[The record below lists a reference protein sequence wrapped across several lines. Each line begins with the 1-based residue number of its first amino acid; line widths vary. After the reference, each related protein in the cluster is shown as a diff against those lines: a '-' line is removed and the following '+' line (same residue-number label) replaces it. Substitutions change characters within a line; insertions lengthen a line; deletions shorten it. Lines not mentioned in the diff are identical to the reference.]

1 MFRSRLLIDRR
12 IFRTRRDNSPTESEL
27 KTPKEQNNKREWQVN
42 DDKNNNLRTTI
53 SNNFDF
59 IEPCDI
65 DEANDSLESLK
76 IKNWKYHLTNNK
88 F

>member
-12 IFRTRRDNSPTESEL
+12 LFRTRHTREGSPTDTER
-27 KTPKEQNNKREWQVN
+27 NNRISKLSQDN
-42 DDKNNNLRTTI
+42 NNNLHSNI

-59 IEPCDI
+59 VEPCDI
-65 DEANDSLESLK
+65 DKEIDSLDSLK

>member
-12 IFRTRRDNSPTESEL
+12 LFRTRNNREASPTDAEI
-27 KTPKEQNNKREWQVN
+27 NNRISKLSQ
-42 DDKNNNLRTTI
+42 DSNNNNIRTDI

-65 DEANDSLESLK
+65 DKQVDSLESLK